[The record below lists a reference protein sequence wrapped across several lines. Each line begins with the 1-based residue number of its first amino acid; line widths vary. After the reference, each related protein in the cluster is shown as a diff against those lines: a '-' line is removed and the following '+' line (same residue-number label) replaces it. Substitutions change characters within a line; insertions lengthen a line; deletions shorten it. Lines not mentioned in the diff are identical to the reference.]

1 MLPARPKIRLV
12 ISQVALVIRVDQF
25 PVCGDACANRH
36 VPVTAVA
43 AVSVSA
49 VVAVSVSA
57 ASVLVA
63 AATPVSISVA

>member
-1 MLPARPKIRLV
+1 VLPARPKIRLV
-12 ISQVALVIRVDQF
+12 ISQVALVIRADRF
-25 PVCGDACANRH
+25 PVCGDACANWH

-49 VVAVSVSA
+49 
-57 ASVLVA
+57 ASVLVAA